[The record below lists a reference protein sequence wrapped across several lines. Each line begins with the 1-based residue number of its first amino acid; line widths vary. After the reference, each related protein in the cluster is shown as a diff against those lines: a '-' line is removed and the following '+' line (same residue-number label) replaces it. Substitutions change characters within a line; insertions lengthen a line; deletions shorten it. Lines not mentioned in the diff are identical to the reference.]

1 MKVLMISMF
10 SREEVPY
17 IKFYIDEMKKEK
29 IDYDILFWNREYTAP
44 ITKTENEINF
54 SLECKMGGQKY
65 KKIFKMAKYAN
76 TIRKYAKGN
85 QYTHVI
91 VLTTVP
97 GIFLFDILLK
107 KYSKKYIYDIR
118 DYTNESNNLYYAIEK
133 KLIFNSAF
141 TSISSKG
148 FEQFLPDYPYVVTH
162 NISNESNVTNDT
174 DDLKNKEKIV
184 IGFVGNVRYP
194 MENKELIKKMSVNSK
209 FRMEY
214 WGKSTVDF
222 DEFMKSKKYSD
233 VQFHGKFVNEEK
245 TSIYK
250 EIDMINAIYGS
261 SGLEVT
267 TAIPNRFYDSI
278 IFKKPII
285 TSKNTYLGT
294 LVEKYDIGLA
304 VDIFNEDIETSITN
318 YIAKFDRTNFIQNC
332 NTALENIT
340 EEQKYFSESIR
351 KFLNDKV

>member
-1 MKVLMISMF
+1 
-10 SREEVPY
+10 
-17 IKFYIDEMKKEK
+17 
-29 IDYDILFWNREYTAP
+29 
-44 ITKTENEINF
+44 
-54 SLECKMGGQKY
+54 
-65 KKIFKMAKYAN
+65 
-76 TIRKYAKGN
+76 
-85 QYTHVI
+85 
-91 VLTTVP
+91 
-97 GIFLFDILLK
+97 
-107 KYSKKYIYDIR
+107 
-118 DYTNESNNLYYAIEK
+118 
-133 KLIFNSAF
+133 
-141 TSISSKG
+141 
-148 FEQFLPDYPYVVTH
+148 
-162 NISNESNVTNDT
+162 
-174 DDLKNKEKIV
+174 
-184 IGFVGNVRYP
+184 